1 MGELNLDDDYI
12 YYCGQ
17 ESQRRNGVD
26 LIINKRVQKTVFGY
40 NLKSDI
46 MVSVSF
52 KANHGT

>member
-26 LIINKRVQKTVFGY
+26 LIINKRVQNTVFGY
-40 NLKSDI
+40 NLKSDR

-52 KANHGT
+52 QGKHGS